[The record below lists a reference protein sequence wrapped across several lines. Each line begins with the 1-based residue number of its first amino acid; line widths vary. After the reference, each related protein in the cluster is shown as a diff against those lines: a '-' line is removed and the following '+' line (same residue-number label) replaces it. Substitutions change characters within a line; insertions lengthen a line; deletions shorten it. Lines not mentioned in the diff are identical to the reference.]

1 MYLSFYQLDAKP
13 FQITTDP
20 EFLWFSEKHKESLAM
35 LQYGIMENKG
45 CLLLT
50 GDVGTGK
57 TTLINALK
65 ESLGDDVV
73 MAVIYDPHLETID
86 FFNHLSAAF
95 DLNMRFDTKGA
106 FIRHFTNFLNTTFV
120 KNKKVLLV
128 VDEAQR
134 MTPEILEELR
144 NLSNIEK
151 HYTKLINIFFVGQNE
166 FINMLKGPECRALR
180 QRMTISYHI
189 PPLTQGET
197 GEYIRHRL
205 KVAGA
210 KGKIFNSGAIDEVYR
225 FSKGYPRLINII
237 CDLALVSG
245 FVEEAKT
252 IRRGIITECAGN
264 LQIHTDFGTHLV
276 DSQSEAST
284 PETTQPETSMSVA
297 TQPEASPPGPLPP
310 GQPEAGAPPREKRSA
325 SWALA
330 FAGLFILTVAA
341 VGFIVYWK

>member
-57 TTLINALK
+57 TTLINAL
-65 ESLGDDVV
+65 EQSLGDDVM

-86 FFNHLSAAF
+86 FFNHLAAAF
-95 DLNMRFDTKGA
+95 GINMRFETKGA
-106 FIRHFTNFLNTTFV
+106 FIRHFTNFLNTAFI
-120 KNKKVLLV
+120 KNKKTLLV
-128 VDEAQR
+128 IDEAQR

-166 FINMLKGPECRALR
+166 FINMLQAPECRALR
-180 QRMTISYHI
+180 QRMTVSYHI
-189 PPLTQGET
+189 DPLTHSET

-210 KGKIFNSGAIDEVYR
+210 KGKIFNTGAIDEIYR
-225 FSKGYPRLINII
+225 FSNGYPRLINII

-252 IRRGIITECAGN
+252 IRRGIIQECANN
-264 LQIHTDFGTHLV
+264 LQIHTDTNFNTSV
-276 DSQSEAST
+276 KIQSTEPSRPAKTDEPILLT
-284 PETTQPETSMSVA
+284 PELQVNPD
-297 TQPEASPPGPLPP
+297 
-310 GQPEAGAPPREKRSA
+310 APYEKRST
-325 SWALA
+325 SWVFA
-330 FAGLFILTVAA
+330 FIGLFVLTIAA
-341 VGFIVYWK
+341 AGYFYYWR